1 MPYLTISEE
10 SRLKL
15 KNREPEIRMKVDE
28 ERIKKAFEEREKLNN
43 EAITSLSDRLMEL
56 TKQMAESRKEK
67 K

>member
-1 MPYLTISEE
+1 LP
-10 SRLKL
+10 RCHA
-15 KNREPEIRMKVDE
+15 NRELEIRMKVDE

-56 TKQMAESRKEK
+56 TKQMAELRKEK

>member
-1 MPYLTISEE
+1 
-10 SRLKL
+10 
-15 KNREPEIRMKVDE
+15 MKVDE

-56 TKQMAESRKEK
+56 TKQMAELRKEK